1 MSAHFRKLE
10 HLYCS
15 APINAIYE
23 PQIEIGEGR
32 ASIEIDVGRR
42 FWHAAH
48 AVHGSVYFKMLD
60 DAAFFASNSLVEDV
74 FVLTASFHTHFL
86 RPVATGRVRSV
97 GRVISRSRRLVVAE
111 AELFDE
117 QDREIG
123 RGSGSFMP
131 SRIALTGELGYR
143 LDDGRAQTPGG

>member
-1 MSAHFRKLE
+1 MSDHFRKLE
-10 HLYCS
+10 QLYRS

-23 PQIEIGEGR
+23 PRIEIAEGT
-32 ASIEIDVGRR
+32 ASIEVDVDQR

-60 DAAFFASNSLVEDV
+60 DAAFFASSSLVEDV
-74 FVLTASFHTHFL
+74 FVLTASFNTYFF
-86 RPVATGRVRSV
+86 RPVSKGRIRSA

-111 AELFDE
+111 AQLFDE
-117 QDREIG
+117 DEREIG

-131 SRIALTGELGYR
+131 SRIELTEELGYR
-143 LDDGRAQTPGG
+143 APEP